1 MGGHQPGQERLHRGH
16 LERTRY
22 SGGQHDGQNA
32 LLALPV
38 AETGHS
44 QGTCRKP
51 LHDLAQARNH
61 AAIITVC
68 DLAHHKRQ
76 KKQRQELRE
85 PD

>member
-1 MGGHQPGQERLHRGH
+1 VAPPRSTAKRSSEK
-16 LERTRY
+16 
-22 SGGQHDGQNA
+22 A

-38 AETGHS
+38 AETGHG

-51 LHDLAQARNH
+51 LHDLAEARNH